1 MTISCCWLGIK
12 RKVLSYS
19 SLKDYTIFLFKKLLF
34 LSKQNSV
41 VQKCY
46 ILKCI
51 ILFLNSN
58 YLILGNH
65 NNKKKKGLSV
75 IIKTTFIGVDRTNVW
90 SKTVYFPNP
99 SHDAFLVPRCRRQF
113 SWCCS
118 PRPMSKR
125 IWNSFVFIYY
135 STSVVFL
142 CLGKGWA
149 WLSKSM
155 PTWLL
160 FISSVLK
167 KKKRRRKKNNKR
179 DPNTFVIM
187 TKRS

>member
-19 SLKDYTIFLFKKLLF
+19 SLKDYIIFLFKKLLF

-65 NNKKKKGLSV
+65 NKKQKRSLSYNKNHIYWSRSYQCLVKNCILSQSIPWCFPGPPLPQTV
-75 IIKTTFIGVDRTNVW
+75 QLVLLTKANV
-90 SKTVYFPNP
+90 KENLEFFCV
-99 SHDAFLVPRCRRQF
+99 H
-113 SWCCS
+113 
-118 PRPMSKR
+118 
-125 IWNSFVFIYY
+125 
-135 STSVVFL
+135 
-142 CLGKGWA
+142 
-149 WLSKSM
+149 
-155 PTWLL
+155 LL
-160 FISSVLK
+160 FNQCCVSVFG
-167 KKKRRRKKNNKR
+167 KRLSL
-179 DPNTFVIM
+179 TEQEHAYM
-187 TKRS
+187 TALH

>member
-1 MTISCCWLGIK
+1 MTF
-12 RKVLSYS
+12 R
-19 SLKDYTIFLFKKLLF
+19 
-34 LSKQNSV
+34 SKQNSV

-65 NNKKKKGLSV
+65 NKKKKSLSYN
-75 IIKTTFIGVDRTNVW
+75 KTTFIGVDRTNVW

-99 SHDAFLVPRCRRQF
+99 SHDVFLVPRCRRQF

-149 WLSKSM
+149 WLSKSI
-155 PTWLL
+155 PTAWLF
-160 FISSVLK
+160 FISNVFK
-167 KKKRRRKKNNKR
+167 KKKKGKKEK
-179 DPNTFVIM
+179 
-187 TKRS
+187 

>member
-1 MTISCCWLGIK
+1 MTF
-12 RKVLSYS
+12 
-19 SLKDYTIFLFKKLLF
+19 LKKP
-34 LSKQNSV
+34 KQNSV
-41 VQKCY
+41 VQKRY

-58 YLILGNH
+58 YLILSNH
-65 NNKKKKGLSV
+65 TKKKSLSYN
-75 IIKTTFIGVDRTNVW
+75 KTTVIGVDRTNVW

-99 SHDAFLVPRCRRQF
+99 SHDVFLVPRCRRQF

-149 WLSKSM
+149 WLSKSI
-155 PTWLL
+155 PTAWLF
-160 FISSVLK
+160 FISNVLK
-167 KKKRRRKKNNKR
+167 KEKRGR
-179 DPNTFVIM
+179 
-187 TKRS
+187 KRSKHLCYHD

>member
-1 MTISCCWLGIK
+1 MKKW
-12 RKVLSYS
+12 
-19 SLKDYTIFLFKKLLF
+19 FFKKP
-34 LSKQNSV
+34 KQNSV
-41 VQKCY
+41 VQKRY

-58 YLILGNH
+58 YLILSNH
-65 NNKKKKGLSV
+65 NKNKKSLSYN
-75 IIKTTFIGVDRTNVW
+75 KTTVIGVDRTNVW

-99 SHDAFLVPRCRRQF
+99 SHDVFLVPRCRRQF

-149 WLSKSM
+149 WLSKSI
-155 PTWLL
+155 PTAW
-160 FISSVLK
+160 FSSLA
-167 KKKRRRKKNNKR
+167 
-179 DPNTFVIM
+179 M
-187 TKRS
+187 Y